1 MAYDFSKSDF
11 ILMIGGQV
19 IFFLLLIMT
28 VYFGMEPLSS
38 FPNSDR
44 VRAQVQSFLA
54 ASNAQHK

>member
-38 FPNSDR
+38 FPNSER

-54 ASNAQHK
+54 FNAQKK

>member
-38 FPNSDR
+38 FPNSEH

-54 ASNAQHK
+54 FNAQKK